1 MILFLWCIYYLLNSY
16 LINLFQKLYYNR
28 MVEEVEPNQLLIKY
42 YQLSKTQW
50 TEFDSSKDNF
60 LANEEWHYVMSNIEQ
75 NIFLLQRLD
84 ERGLLLENNQI
95 CDCGIG
101 LGVALFDIYLQ
112 SKLFNDGKKFF
123 FTGIEKEKTYLDF
136 LKNKLLDFWQNN
148 LTVVDGDIMDFD
160 YSNFNIVYCF
170 TPFKTLEK
178 LRKFYQKV
186 IEEISSGALLIENKN
201 AGIGIHGILTELSG
215 VKKVEIDDIV
225 VFQKI

>member
-1 MILFLWCIYYLLNSY
+1 MT
-16 LINLFQKLYYNR
+16 Q
-28 MVEEVEPNQLLIKY
+28 EVEPNQLLINY
-42 YQLSKTQW
+42 YQLSKTHW
-50 TEFDSSKDNF
+50 SEFDSSKEKF
-60 LANEEWHYVMSNIEQ
+60 IKNEEWHYVMSNIEQ

-84 ERGLLLENNQI
+84 ERRLLLENNHI

-112 SKLFNDGKKFF
+112 STLFKDGKKFF
-123 FTGIEKEKTYLDF
+123 FTGIEKEKTYIDF
-136 LKNKLLDFWQNN
+136 LQNKLLDFWQNN

-160 YSNFNIVYCF
+160 YSNFNIVYCY

-186 IEEISSGALLIENKN
+186 IGEISSGSLLIENKN
-201 AGIGIHGILTELSG
+201 AGLGLHGVLTELSG